1 MVFEDPFSLCFQET
15 DNVYDWWSNLLW
27 WSTYFTTV
35 KRKSL
40 TNFWCCTCFSTIK
53 VFIAFILSLFFIF
66 DVFVTFHFIFSNQ
79 HFYIWPFSAK
89 IYFYPGP
96 LNVSSLSW
104 QYFWLLPKSFL
115 FELHS
120 WHIYQHFP
128 FLEVSKNIL
137 LDSERAF
144 SIQYLQFHC

>member
-1 MVFEDPFSLCFQET
+1 MIQLIMVI
-15 DNVYDWWSNLLW
+15 NLLHN
-27 WSTYFTTV
+27 SQEEV
-35 KRKSL
+35 VDKL
-40 TNFWCCTCFSTIK
+40 L
-53 VFIAFILSLFFIF
+53 VLHLFFNNQGFYSFYTFGVFIF

-120 WHIYQHFP
+120 WHIYLHFP